1 MQGPALVVDVP
12 RDSNITAEVMKSLN
26 IPKGTRRVLFKTLN
40 TDRRLMHRKEFDSSF
55 VGFTEDGAKWVV
67 DNTDIKLVGTDYFS
81 IATYDE
87 AIPAHVA
94 FLRGRE
100 IIPVEGLK
108 LDDIQP
114 GNYSVHC
121 LPLRLL
127 GAEGHQQDASSS
139 NEMILSREIV
149 SRGVERNKEAVQKLG
164 ILLLILWLAFSGVN
178 CSGALTHKPYCMV
191 VKLNWVA
198 DATCKATSSD
208 YNKCC
213 AEGANWHSNTG
224 FLAQTYQIPLNILRA
239 NSRVL
244 LQMAHFKM
252 QVVVPI
258 LLLMLMAAAEAKTPP
273 GIAKN
278 PSNAR
283 CLIKKYKHCYNLVH
297 VCPKFCPDKCT
308 VECVSCKPICSGGSS
323 PPPPVS
329 PTPSPAPP
337 TYYSPPPPQAKPTP
351 PPSPPTPTP
360 STPSPTPPTTA
371 PTLPTPSPSPSP
383 PPPAPHYQSPPPTP
397 SPPTPSPPTSPPPST
412 PTPSP
417 PTSSSPSPTP
427 STSPKRPSARTKCDQ
442 PGAVCQDPRFIGGDG
457 ITFYFHGKKDRDFC
471 LLSDPNLHIN
481 AHFIGRRNHNMKR
494 DFTWVQSIAILFGKH
509 QLFLGAQKTATWD
522 DSTDRLALSFDG
534 EPITLPESKAPGG
547 NPQGG
552 DTNNVMVEVEGS
564 FRITAKVVPIT
575 EEDSRIHNYGITKD
589 NTFAHL
595 DLGFKFFSLSNQVS
609 GVLGQTY
616 RPHYVSRVNIGAN
629 MPVMGGDRDFETSSF
644 FATDCAI
651 ARFNNGSSVGS
662 GSQVNSLEGL
672 ELPSLSCASGMDG
685 QGVVC
690 KR

>member
-1 MQGPALVVDVP
+1 
-12 RDSNITAEVMKSLN
+12 
-26 IPKGTRRVLFKTLN
+26 
-40 TDRRLMHRKEFDSSF
+40 
-55 VGFTEDGAKWVV
+55 
-67 DNTDIKLVGTDYFS
+67 
-81 IATYDE
+81 
-87 AIPAHVA
+87 
-94 FLRGRE
+94 
-100 IIPVEGLK
+100 
-108 LDDIQP
+108 
-114 GNYSVHC
+114 
-121 LPLRLL
+121 
-127 GAEGHQQDASSS
+127 
-139 NEMILSREIV
+139 
-149 SRGVERNKEAVQKLG
+149 
-164 ILLLILWLAFSGVN
+164 
-178 CSGALTHKPYCMV
+178 
-191 VKLNWVA
+191 
-198 DATCKATSSD
+198 
-208 YNKCC
+208 
-213 AEGANWHSNTG
+213 
-224 FLAQTYQIPLNILRA
+224 
-239 NSRVL
+239 
-244 LQMAHFKM
+244 MAHFKM

-258 LLLMLMAAAEAKTPP
+258 LLLMLIAAAEAKTPP

-278 PSNAR
+278 PSNAS
-283 CLIKKYKHCYNLVH
+283 CMIKKYKHCYNLVH

-329 PTPSPAPP
+329 PTPSPTPP

-360 STPSPTPPTTA
+360 PTPSPTPPTIT
-371 PTLPTPSPSPSP
+371 PTPPTPSPSPSP

-397 SPPTPSPPTSPPPST
+397 SPPTPSPPTSSSPPPST

-417 PTSSSPSPTP
+417 PTSSSPPPSTPTPSPPTSSSPPPTP
-427 STSPKRPSARTKCDQ
+427 STSPKKAKCKNNSCPGGCEVDCVTCKPVCKCDQ

-494 DFTWVQSIAILFGKH
+494 YFTWVQSIAILFGKH

-534 EPITLPESKAPGG
+534 EPITLPESEGARWQSTSVPTVSLTRVDG
-547 NPQGG
+547 
-552 DTNNVMVEVEGS
+552 TNNVMVEVEGS

-589 NTFAHL
+589 DTFAHL

-616 RPHYVSRVNIGAN
+616 RPDYVSRVNIGAN
-629 MPVMGGDRDFETSSF
+629 MPVMGGDREFETSSL

-651 ARFNNGSSVGS
+651 ASFNGGSVGS
-662 GSQVNSLEGL
+662 GSEANYLEGL